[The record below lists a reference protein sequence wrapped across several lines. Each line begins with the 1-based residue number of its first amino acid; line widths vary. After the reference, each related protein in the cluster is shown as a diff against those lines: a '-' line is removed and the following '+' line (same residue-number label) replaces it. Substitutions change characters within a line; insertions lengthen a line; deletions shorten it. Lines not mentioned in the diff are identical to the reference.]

1 MRLPVIGL
9 FVVMAA
15 LLGEMQTSNAQSA
28 YSYPWCSVYGG
39 GISGGGG
46 AMSCYYTSWEQ
57 CMATMSGLGGPCVA
71 SPYYRAQAT
80 QLPAHSV
87 TKPRHRRPAPRSAE

>member
-1 MRLPVIGL
+1 MRMPIIGL
-9 FVVMAA
+9 FVIVAA
-15 LLGEMQTSNAQSA
+15 LLGGLQSSRAQSP

-57 CMATMSGLGGPCVA
+57 CMATMSGLGGPCIR
-71 SPYYRAQAT
+71 SPYYDAQST
-80 QLPAHSV
+80 QVPAHSAA
-87 TKPRHRRPAPRSAE
+87 KARHRRQASRPVG